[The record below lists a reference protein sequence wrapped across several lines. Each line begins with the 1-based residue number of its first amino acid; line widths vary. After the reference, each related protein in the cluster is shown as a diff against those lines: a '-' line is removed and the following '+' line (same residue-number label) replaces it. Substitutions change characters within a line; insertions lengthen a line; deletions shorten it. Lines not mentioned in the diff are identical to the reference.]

1 MALELYPTPSWP
13 HPAFSIPF
21 TEEHKRFPHLDE
33 MAARPLAPLS
43 AEESEA
49 GKVTAYWAS
58 DRVNLYMVVEASGQ
72 VDPSRERAWRHGD
85 GLLLTISPRAQDQPV
100 HDYTSL
106 GISGTSK
113 RPQIIEIKRNGTW
126 FPKLDCAKIKYKFQ
140 QDKDK
145 ARFSVL
151 IPWTVLEPLRPLLY
165 ETIALNLTFT
175 RQEETGRVV
184 YQLTPD
190 ENYCSEATDL
200 RSLLPVS
207 FAYGEISRPL
217 AQSYLT
223 RNCWRGDE
231 PLQINLGL
239 YNPKTCPARLD
250 LSIKDGNTTLE
261 AHSSSVELASGCH
274 HWTLRWSP
282 QRPLP
287 TGKYTLELSGE
298 GSGKNYKKLHEIFV
312 LNPEELASLRSEL
325 LKQEEDLNCLYP
337 GAVHTALAK
346 LEWLEGGLDQ
356 CAWQEPDF
364 SGFAAAQSI
373 LESLR
378 QGVNPIPDK
387 AGLSRRAFRSQVDG
401 SLQAYSL
408 YLPKGYSPEHK
419 WPLLMLLH
427 GDCVDEQKLAANP
440 ELHKLADRLG
450 LILLFPCARTAGG
463 FYLNQDETDV
473 LYNLS
478 ILKKRLPLD
487 WDKLFLGGI
496 SRGGFGAW
504 HTGLRH
510 PGHFAG
516 LAIIS
521 GVPRLPLAGEDY
533 AQNYKFNPADC
544 SENAKKLSLLVVHG
558 AKDCEVPVESVREI
572 IETLQDKGVE
582 LTYKENAAG
591 GHADFDWPSE
601 LAAWLKA
608 NLKKGLSQNV

>member
-1 MALELYPTPSWP
+1 M
-13 HPAFSIPF
+13 
-21 TEEHKRFPHLDE
+21 
-33 MAARPLAPLS
+33 
-43 AEESEA
+43 
-49 GKVTAYWAS
+49 
-58 DRVNLYMVVEASGQ
+58 
-72 VDPSRERAWRHGD
+72 
-85 GLLLTISPRAQDQPV
+85 
-100 HDYTSL
+100 
-106 GISGTSK
+106 
-113 RPQIIEIKRNGTW
+113 
-126 FPKLDCAKIKYKFQ
+126 
-140 QDKDK
+140 
-145 ARFSVL
+145 
-151 IPWTVLEPLRPLLY
+151 
-165 ETIALNLTFT
+165 
-175 RQEETGRVV
+175 
-184 YQLTPD
+184 
-190 ENYCSEATDL
+190 
-200 RSLLPVS
+200 
-207 FAYGEISRPL
+207 
-217 AQSYLT
+217 
-223 RNCWRGDE
+223 
-231 PLQINLGL
+231 
-239 YNPKTCPARLD
+239 
-250 LSIKDGNTTLE
+250 
-261 AHSSSVELASGCH
+261 
-274 HWTLRWSP
+274 
-282 QRPLP
+282 
-287 TGKYTLELSGE
+287 
-298 GSGKNYKKLHEIFV
+298 
-312 LNPEELASLRSEL
+312 ASLRSEL
-325 LKQEEDLNCLYP
+325 LKTEDLNCST
-337 GAVHTALAK
+337 GAVHSPG

-356 CAWQEPDF
+356 CLAEPDF
-364 SGFAAAQSI
+364 PALQPPKAFWKAC
-373 LESLR
+373 

-516 LAIIS
+516 LAIIT
-521 GVPRLPLAGEDY
+521 GVPRLPLSGEDY

-608 NLKKGLSQNV
+608 PKGAVAKRLINNVGR